1 MLQIRNLS
9 YSIGERLLLKEVN
22 WVINPGKRVALIG
35 PNGAGKTT
43 LLRIIKG
50 DLQPHDGVM
59 IKPKEYTI
67 GYLPQEEIAVGSGPI
82 LAAVL
87 EGQGEILRLEEQIA
101 ELHAL
106 LNSHTEDDPKVLE
119 RLGALESR
127 YDALGGYAVENQA
140 KAILTGLGFSEYDYQ
155 RPMSEFS
162 GGWRMRVY
170 LARLLLQNPNLLL
183 LDEPTNHLDLPSLE
197 WLESFL
203 LSFAGSMVL
212 VSHDRFFIDRLAQEI
227 TELDRGVLTH
237 YSGNYHLYEKQKAE
251 SEVLLLKQ
259 WEAMRD
265 ERERQQKFINRFR
278 YKATKAAAV
287 QSRLK
292 MLEKMAEVE
301 LPPPPPPRIHFRLRV
316 AGSSYKDVLHI
327 EKLYFRYGESWVL
340 NDLNLDIYR
349 GQKVALVGVN
359 GAGKTTLTRLIC
371 GELQPES
378 GSIKIGERTTIGYYA
393 QHQVDALS
401 LDATVYEE
409 VASTTAQTLAP
420 RIRDILGLFQFHGD
434 EVFKPVRVLSGGEK
448 ARVSLA
454 KILLSPVNFLIMD
467 EPINHLDTTAKEALE
482 EALHDYDGTLLLIA
496 HDRYFLDK
504 LVTRVIELR
513 EGRLTMYEGN
523 YSDYIAKREA
533 DVSWTAEEAKSAQI
547 HLAEAAA
554 EIPIPARKSKEQK
567 RQEAEA
573 RQSIS
578 RERNRL
584 EQAIARI
591 EAEIQSREEKKST
604 LEAQLANPQSYKN
617 GEFAAQLTRDYAL
630 IKSELEWLVT
640 EWTET
645 QETLEKLLRSL
656 A

>member
-9 YSIGERLLLKEVN
+9 YHIGDRLLLKDVN

-50 DLQPHDGVM
+50 ELPPHDGVM
-59 IKPKEYTI
+59 IKPREYSI
-67 GYLPQEEIAVGSGPI
+67 GYLPQEEIAAGSGPI

-87 EGQGEILRLEEQIA
+87 EGQGEILLLEEQIA
-101 ELHAL
+101 GLHAIF
-106 LNSHTEDDPKVLE
+106 NSHTEDDEELLE

-127 YDALGGYAVENQA
+127 YDALGGYTIENEA
-140 KAILTGLGFSEYDYQ
+140 KAILTGLGFKENDYQ

-170 LARLLLQNPNLLL
+170 LARLLLQNPDLLL

-197 WLESFL
+197 WLENYL
-203 LSFAGSMVL
+203 LSFPGSIVL

-237 YSGNYHLYEKQKAE
+237 YTGNYHFYEKQKAQ
-251 SEVLLLKQ
+251 SEELLIKQ

-265 ERERQQKFINRFR
+265 ERERQQKFVNRFR

-287 QSRLK
+287 QSRIK
-292 MLEKMAEVE
+292 MLDKMEVIE
-301 LPPPPPPRIHFRLRV
+301 LPPPPPPRIRFRLRV
-316 AGSSYKDVLHI
+316 AGTSYKEVLHI
-327 EKLYFRYGESWVL
+327 EKMSFRYAAPWVL
-340 NDLNLDIYR
+340 QGTDLDIYR
-349 GQKVALVGVN
+349 GEKVALVGVN
-359 GAGKTTLTRLIC
+359 GSGKTTLTRLIC
-371 GELQPES
+371 GELKPQE
-378 GSIKIGERTTIGYYA
+378 GAIRIGERTTIGYYA
-393 QHQVDALS
+393 QHQVDALN
-401 LDATVYEE
+401 LDHTAYEA
-409 VASTTAQTLAP
+409 VASTTAHSLAP
-420 RIRDILGLFQFHGD
+420 RIRDILGLFQFHGED
-434 EVFKPVRVLSGGEK
+434 VFKPVRVLSGGEK

-467 EPINHLDTTAKEALE
+467 EPTNHLDVRAKEALE
-482 EALHDYDGTLLLIA
+482 EALQEYDGTLLLIA

-504 LVTRVIELR
+504 LVSRVIELKD
-513 EGRLTMYEGN
+513 GRMTTYEGN
-523 YSDYIAKREA
+523 YSDYVAKREA
-533 DVSWTAEEAKSAQI
+533 DAARAAGELKISQAALREANPEPAT
-547 HLAEAAA
+547 
-554 EIPIPARKSKEQK
+554 PARKSKEQK

-573 RQSIS
+573 RQAIS
-578 RERNRL
+578 SERNRL

-591 EAEIQSREEKKST
+591 EAEIQAREEEKST

-617 GEFAAQLTRDYAL
+617 GEFAAQLARDYAQ

-640 EWTET
+640 EWTEN
-645 QETLEKLLRSL
+645 QNALEQLLKTLI
-656 A
+656 

>member
-9 YSIGERLLLKEVN
+9 YHIGERALLKEIN

-50 DLQPHDGVM
+50 DLEPHDGVM

-87 EGQGEILRLEEQIA
+87 EGHGEILRLEEQIA
-101 ELHAL
+101 ELHAI
-106 LNSHTEDDPKVLE
+106 LNTHTEDDEKLLE

-127 YDALGGYAVENQA
+127 YDALGGYTIENQA
-140 KAILTGLGFSEYDYQ
+140 KAILTGLGFGEIDYQ

-170 LARLLLQNPNLLL
+170 LARLLLLNPDLLL

-197 WLESFL
+197 WLESYL

-251 SEVLLLKQ
+251 SEELLLKQ

-287 QSRLK
+287 QSRIK

-316 AGSSYKDVLHI
+316 AGTSYKDVLHI
-327 EKLYFRYGESWVL
+327 EKLNFRYAGPWVL
-340 NDLNLDIYR
+340 QDLNLDVYR

-359 GAGKTTLTRLIC
+359 GAGKTTLTRLIY

-393 QHQVDALS
+393 QHQVDSLS
-401 LDATVYEE
+401 LDATAYAE
-409 VASTTAQTLAP
+409 VASTTAQSLAP

-434 EVFKPVRVLSGGEK
+434 AVFKPIRVLSGGEK

-467 EPINHLDTTAKEALE
+467 EPTNHLDTGAKEALE
-482 EALHDYDGTLLLIA
+482 EALRDYDGTLLLIA

-533 DVSWTAEEAKSAQI
+533 DAARAAEAARSAQA
-547 HLAEAAA
+547 HLTEAAA
-554 EIPIPARKSKEQK
+554 ETPTPARKSKEKK

-573 RQSIS
+573 RQAIS
-578 RERNRL
+578 RDRNRL
-584 EQAIARI
+584 EQTIARI
-591 EAEIQSREEKKST
+591 EAEIQAREEKKST

-617 GEFAAQLTRDYAL
+617 GEFAAQLTRDYTL
-630 IKSELEWLVT
+630 VKSELEWLVT
-640 EWTET
+640 EWSEN
-645 QETLEKLLRSL
+645 QQALEQLLDTLV
-656 A
+656 

>member
-1 MLQIRNLS
+1 MLQIRNLA
-9 YSIGERLLLKEVN
+9 YHIGERLLLKDVN

-50 DLQPHDGVM
+50 ELEPRGGSM

-67 GYLPQEEIAVGSGPI
+67 GYLPQEEIAVVNGPI

-101 ELHAL
+101 NLHIL
-106 LNSHTEDDPKVLE
+106 LNSHTEDDEKVLE

-127 YDALGGYAVENQA
+127 YDALGGYTVENKA
-140 KAILTGLGFSEYDYQ
+140 KAILSGLGFADKDYQ
-155 RPMSEFS
+155 RPMNEFS

-170 LARLLLQNPNLLL
+170 LARLLLQNPDLLL

-197 WLESFL
+197 WLESYL
-203 LSFAGSMVL
+203 LSFPGSMVL

-237 YSGNYHLYEKQKAE
+237 YPGNYHFYEKQKAL
-251 SEVLLLKQ
+251 SEELLLKQ

-287 QSRLK
+287 QSRIK
-292 MLEKMAEVE
+292 MLDKMEEVE
-301 LPPPPPPRIHFRLRV
+301 LPPPPPPRIRFRLRV
-316 AGSSYKDVLHI
+316 AEASYKDVLHI
-327 EKLYFRYGESWVL
+327 ADLSFRYAEPWVVQ
-340 NDLNLDIYR
+340 DLNLDIYR

-371 GELQPES
+371 GELAPQK
-378 GSIKIGERTTIGYYA
+378 GSVRIGERTTIGYYA

-401 LDATVYEE
+401 LDATAYAE
-409 VASTTAQTLAP
+409 VASTTAQSLAP
-420 RIRDILGLFQFHGD
+420 RIRDILGLFQFHGED
-434 EVFKPVRVLSGGEK
+434 VFKPIHVLSGGEK

-467 EPINHLDTTAKEALE
+467 EPTNHLDVGAKEALE
-482 EALHDYDGTLLLIA
+482 DALREYDGTLLLIA

-504 LVTRVIELR
+504 LVSRVIELK
-513 EGRLTMYEGN
+513 EGHLTMYEGN

-533 DVSWTAEEAKSAQI
+533 DAARAAEELKEGAKNAGNSNS
-547 HLAEAAA
+547 E
-554 EIPIPARKSKEQK
+554 PTTPARKSKEQK

-573 RQSIS
+573 RQAIS

-584 EQAIARI
+584 EQAILRI

-617 GEFAAQLTRDYAL
+617 GEFAAQLTRDYAQ
-630 IKSELEWLVT
+630 IKSELEWLMN
-640 EWTET
+640 EWSET
-645 QETLEKLLRSL
+645 QDALEHLLQTLE
-656 A
+656 